1 MTEMPDTTIVRL
13 VPSDPNVEVY
23 QRLRAR
29 MWEIEPVQNAEEVEK
44 ILDDQEDWAVFVA
57 CIDGHGCVGFLE
69 VWLREYAEGASSSPV
84 GYLEGWFVEPEFRC
98 KGIGRSLVIA
108 GEEFARKA
116 GCVEM
121 ASDSQVDNVG
131 GIRAHQQAGY
141 REVERIVCFLK
152 SL

>member
-1 MTEMPDTTIVRL
+1 
-13 VPSDPNVEVY
+13 
-23 QRLRAR
+23 
-29 MWEIEPVQNAEEVEK
+29 MWEIEPALNASEVEK
-44 ILDDQEDWAVFVA
+44 ILADREDWAVFVA

-108 GEEFARKA
+108 GEEWARLA
-116 GCVEM
+116 GCTEM
-121 ASDSQVDNVG
+121 ASDSEVDNVG
-131 GIRAHQQAGY
+131 SIRAHQRMGY

-152 SL
+152 PL

>member
-1 MTEMPDTTIVRL
+1 MVTDAAIARL
-13 VPSDPNVEVY
+13 APSDPSVEDY
-23 QRLRAR
+23 KRLRAR
-29 MWEIEPVQNAEEVEK
+29 MWEIEPALNAEEVEK
-44 ILDDQEDWAVFVA
+44 ILQDQEDWAVFIA
-57 CIDGHGCVGFLE
+57 CIDGHRCVGFLE

-98 KGIGRSLVIA
+98 RGIGRSLVIA
-108 GEEFARKA
+108 GEEWARRA

-121 ASDSQVDNVG
+121 ASDCEVNNVG
-131 GIRAHQQAGY
+131 GIRAHQQTGY